1 MFPELKNA
9 SFEYEFCGLFSSTTN
24 NLSIV
29 GTLEEDE
36 GIFYNLGYGANGI
49 LYSIYGAQNIVKL
62 LKNEKIDDC
71 LKFFLQIV
79 NCHKIKKALKQRLFL

>member
-9 SFEYEFCGLFSSTTN
+9 SFEYKFCGLFSSTTN

-36 GIFYNLGYGANGI
+36 SIFYNLGYGANGI

-62 LKNEKIDDC
+62 LKNEEIDDC
-71 LKFFLQIV
+71 LKFFSPNRQLP
-79 NCHKIKKALKQRLFL
+79 